1 MRVFL
6 TLLAA
11 ASACAQ
17 SFAPQTSGTQSALRG
32 VWAVN
37 EQIVWASGAHGTYL
51 RTTDG
56 GAHWTAATVPGAESL
71 DFRDVQGVDANT
83 AYLLSIGAGETSRVY
98 KTTDGGAHWTLSLQ
112 NPDAKE

>member
-83 AYLLSIGAGETSRVY
+83 ARPWRREPRFPRRAGSRRQHRIPAQHRQ
-98 KTTDGGAHWTLSLQ
+98 GSQLARL
-112 NPDAKE
+112 